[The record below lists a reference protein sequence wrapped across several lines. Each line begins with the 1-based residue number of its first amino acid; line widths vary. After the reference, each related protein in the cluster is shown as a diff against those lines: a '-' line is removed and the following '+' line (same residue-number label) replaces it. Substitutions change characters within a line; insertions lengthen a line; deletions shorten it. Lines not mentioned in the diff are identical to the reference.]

1 MTSFGDVSNETR
13 ELIRSRLME
22 FHPWRKGPFEFYGT
36 RVETEWRSD
45 LKWERLV
52 PHLDL
57 AGKRILDVGSGN
69 GYYGYRMLAAGAS
82 RVIGIDPFML
92 YCMQFLAIQK
102 MVGTASNAVFPA
114 SDQILQDMSA
124 AFDVVFSMGV
134 LYHRRSPIDHLV
146 DLRRTLRSGGELVL
160 ETLVIEGSSND
171 VLVPEDRYAKMR
183 NVWFIPSKSMLE
195 LWLKRSGFRDI
206 RIVDTTVTT
215 IEEQR
220 KTEWMTFESLSDFLD
235 SKDPSKTLEGYPA
248 PTRSIVVATG
258 P

>member
-1 MTSFGDVSNETR
+1 
-13 ELIRSRLME
+13 ME

-134 LYHRRSPIDHLV
+134 LYHRRSPI
-146 DLRRTLRSGGELVL
+146 E
-160 ETLVIEGSSND
+160 
-171 VLVPEDRYAKMR
+171 
-183 NVWFIPSKSMLE
+183 
-195 LWLKRSGFRDI
+195 
-206 RIVDTTVTT
+206 
-215 IEEQR
+215 
-220 KTEWMTFESLSDFLD
+220 
-235 SKDPSKTLEGYPA
+235 
-248 PTRSIVVATG
+248 PTRTSPCSTSVEAGATRH
-258 P
+258 